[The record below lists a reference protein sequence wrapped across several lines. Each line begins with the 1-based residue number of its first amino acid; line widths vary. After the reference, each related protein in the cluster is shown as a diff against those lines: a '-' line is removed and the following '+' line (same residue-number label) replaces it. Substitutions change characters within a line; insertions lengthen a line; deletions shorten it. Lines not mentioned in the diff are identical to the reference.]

1 MWKGVCMPEDCMSTN
16 TLDQEDIR
24 RRVQAYIVDDLI
36 QRGFLPAEKRS
47 PVPVL
52 TSRGGTRAMEFTQG
66 LFRLPLEF
74 LEEQLNEIESL
85 TLLSEDRKSISL
97 SALEKIADP
106 LILTTMAYRDLLNR
120 IPSKPEYRHYAELA
134 WKGVSGREIVYG
146 IASSQEAQ
154 NIHGKLD
161 LSNLRGSRWRRILA
175 KGVPAFGLLH
185 ALQCRAIAEL
195 TEVSVRVQE
204 FTKSDP
210 KTDSFARATIPPSE
224 DLRSSLRRSLLEE
237 IDKRYRGSDKGLC
250 EQMKFYIRYL
260 RPVHT
265 LGPMLDIGCGRG
277 ILLEIMREQQF
288 DAIGIDANKDQV
300 AICASKGL
308 NVQLDDG
315 YEFLKRIPSGALS
328 AVTLIHVIEHLQL
341 DDLLV
346 LLREARRAIAD
357 GGVVIL
363 ETPNPENLFVS
374 SYHFHIDPTHV
385 RPLPFELI
393 STILS
398 TVGLSAERL
407 PLETRLHEELGHPTG
422 NIHLDYLLERPAN
435 LAILGRKQ

>member
-1 MWKGVCMPEDCMSTN
+1 
-16 TLDQEDIR
+16 
-24 RRVQAYIVDDLI
+24 
-36 QRGFLPAEKRS
+36 
-47 PVPVL
+47 
-52 TSRGGTRAMEFTQG
+52 
-66 LFRLPLEF
+66 
-74 LEEQLNEIESL
+74 
-85 TLLSEDRKSISL
+85 
-97 SALEKIADP
+97 
-106 LILTTMAYRDLLNR
+106 
-120 IPSKPEYRHYAELA
+120 
-134 WKGVSGREIVYG
+134 
-146 IASSQEAQ
+146 
-154 NIHGKLD
+154 
-161 LSNLRGSRWRRILA
+161 
-175 KGVPAFGLLH
+175 
-185 ALQCRAIAEL
+185 
-195 TEVSVRVQE
+195 
-204 FTKSDP
+204 
-210 KTDSFARATIPPSE
+210 
-224 DLRSSLRRSLLEE
+224 
-237 IDKRYRGSDKGLC
+237 
-250 EQMKFYIRYL
+250 
-260 RPVHT
+260 
-265 LGPMLDIGCGRG
+265 MLDIGCGRG

-374 SYHFHIDPTHV
+374 SYTFHIDPTHV

>member
-1 MWKGVCMPEDCMSTN
+1 MSTN
-16 TLDQEDIR
+16 TFDQEDIR
-24 RRVQAYIVDDLI
+24 RRVQAHILDDLI
-36 QRGFLPAEKRS
+36 QRGFLPAGKRR

-52 TSRGGTRAMEFTQG
+52 TSQGPTRAMELTQK

-74 LEEQLNEIESL
+74 LEEKLNEIESL
-85 TLLSEDRKSISL
+85 TLLSEDQKSISL

-120 IPSKPEYRHYAELA
+120 VPSKPEYRYYAELA
-134 WKGVSGREIVYG
+134 WKGLSGREVVYG
-146 IASSQEAQ
+146 IASSEEAQ
-154 NIHGKLD
+154 NIHRNLD
-161 LSNLRGSRWRRILA
+161 LSNLRVSRWRRIFA
-175 KGVPAFGLLH
+175 KRTPAVGRLFD
-185 ALQCRAIAEL
+185 ALQFRVIAEL
-195 TEVSVRVQE
+195 TEVAGRVQE
-204 FTKSDP
+204 PVKSDP
-210 KTDSFARATIPPSE
+210 KTASFARATIPPPKDS
-224 DLRSSLRRSLLEE
+224 LRSSLRRSLLEE
-237 IDKRYRGSDKGLC
+237 IDKRYRGSDKGFC

-260 RPVHT
+260 KPVHT

-288 DAIGIDANKDQV
+288 DAIGIDVNKDQV

-315 YEFLKRIPSGALS
+315 YEFLKRIPNGALS

-357 GGVVIL
+357 GGIVII

-374 SYHFHIDPTHV
+374 SYTFHIDPTHV

-393 STILS
+393 SAILS

-407 PLETRLHEELGHPTG
+407 PLEAIPHEEPSHATG
-422 NIHLDYLLERPAN
+422 KLHLDYVLEQPAN
-435 LAILGRKQ
+435 LAVLGRKQ